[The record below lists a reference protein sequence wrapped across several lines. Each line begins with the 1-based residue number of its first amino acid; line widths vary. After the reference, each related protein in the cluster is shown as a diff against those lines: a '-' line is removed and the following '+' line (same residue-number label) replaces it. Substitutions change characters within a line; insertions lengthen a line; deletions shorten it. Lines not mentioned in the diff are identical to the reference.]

1 MGATLSQLIPI
12 QELTPGQIGAIRNGA
27 INYVVAL
34 AAKELSMSEDK
45 LVVRD
50 IRPKDDLALYG
61 ASGTD
66 AAAAFNSWYYDC
78 SAETVGSYESI
89 CSATG
94 TMGDQ
99 RYVAI
104 FGVRDLRWTIGTT
117 AANVT
122 AAGIASGNLEPKL
135 VSLLR
140 FTIGGAYKVIWD
152 TNVMEAYGDNLVAFS
167 PSVVIIPQ
175 NVSYQIEAFKDA
187 AKEGDVM
194 LQLIGVV
201 VEPRGLVISP

>member
-1 MGATLSQLIPI
+1 MGATYSQLIPV
-12 QELTPGQIGAIRNGA
+12 QELTPGQISNIRNSSIQA
-27 INYVVAL
+27 VVAM
-34 AAKELSMSEDK
+34 ASRELSLAEDR

-50 IRPKDDLALYG
+50 IRPMTDLEMY
-61 ASGTD
+61 D
-66 AAAAFNSWYYDC
+66 ADA
-78 SAETVGSYESI
+78 
-89 CSATG
+89 ATG
-94 TMGDQ
+94 TAEDWIFDTATSGTGYKALCASRTMADQ
-99 RYVAI
+99 RYVCI
-104 FGVRDLRWTIGTT
+104 FGVRDLRTNIGTT
-117 AANVT
+117 AINVT
-122 AAGIASGNLEPKL
+122 AAGTVKQNESAKL

-140 FTIGGAYKVIWD
+140 FTVGGAYKVIWD
-152 TNVMEAYGDNLVAFS
+152 TNVMEAYKDNMVAFS